1 MAGEEIR
8 ALDKK
13 YNLHS
18 WSAQKALNPIVV
30 EKAEGIFFWDADGK
44 KYYDMSSQLV
54 NMNVG
59 HGNKRIIKAIQD
71 QAAKIPFIGPLMR

>member
-1 MAGEEIR
+1 MAGEDIR

-30 EKAEGIFFWDADGK
+30 EKADGIFFCDADGK

-54 NMNVG
+54 NMNV
-59 HGNKRIIKAIQD
+59 
-71 QAAKIPFIGPLMR
+71 